1 MTIVQETLYFLS
13 RDDASGHVEYTCRSD
28 DKTDMYNKEN
38 YNKGLIAVDKFWAT
52 PLIKMWRAFFYLLRK
67 LYPNVE
73 LFK

>member
-38 YNKGLIAVDKFWAT
+38 YNKGTNCSGKVLGNPINK
-52 PLIKMWRAFFYLLRK
+52 
-67 LYPNVE
+67 NVE
-73 LFK
+73 GLFLSFKKVISKC